1 MSKSASELLNK
12 LKIAYKNIAI
22 YEQAL
27 THPSYNGDANTKHQD
42 YEKLEFMGD
51 AVLGYVTADL
61 VYKNRPEMSEGNLTK
76 LRSVLVS
83 TKPLAAYARNI
94 NLHEYV
100 RIGHSINIEQVKASD
115 KILENVLEALIGAT
129 YLDAGLKTAYAFI
142 KGLLL
147 KDIKNYDVDDLT
159 DYKSK
164 LQEEIQ
170 AEHRDAVQY
179 VTVETYGPAH
189 DRTFVVHVMYNGI
202 VLGIG
207 KGKSKKKAEE
217 MAAKSALSK
226 RSVI

>member
-1 MSKSASELLNK
+1 MSNSITNLLKRFNVS
-12 LKIAYKNIAI
+12 YKNVAL

-51 AVLGYVTADL
+51 AVLNFVTADL
-61 VYKNRPEMSEGNLTK
+61 VYKNRPELSEGNLTK

-83 TKPLAAYARNI
+83 TKPLAAYARKI
-94 NLHEYV
+94 SLHEYI
-100 RIGHSINIEQVKASD
+100 RIGHSITLDQVKASD
-115 KILENVLEALIGAT
+115 KILENVFEALVGAI
-129 YLDAGLKTAYAFI
+129 YLDAGLKSAYHLI
-142 KGLLL
+142 SSLLL
-147 KDIKNYDVDDLT
+147 EDIKNYDVDDLT

-179 VTVETYGPAH
+179 VTIETSGPAH
-189 DRTFVVHVMYNGI
+189 DRTFKVQVLFNGI
-202 VLGIG
+202 VLGVG
-207 KGKSKKKAEE
+207 EGKSKKKAEE

>member
-1 MSKSASELLNK
+1 MAKKATELLKK
-12 LKIAYKNIAI
+12 LKIAYKDISI

-61 VYKNRPEMSEGNLTK
+61 VYKNRPEMSEGDLTK
-76 LRSVLVS
+76 LRSALVS
-83 TKPLAAYARNI
+83 TKPLANYARNI
-94 NLHEYV
+94 NLHEYI
-100 RIGHSINIEQVKASD
+100 RIGHSITLDQVKQSD
-115 KILENVLEALIGAT
+115 KILENVLEALIGAM
-129 YLDAGLKTAYAFI
+129 YLDTGLKQAYRLI
-142 KGLLL
+142 SYLLL
-147 KDIKNYDVDDLT
+147 EDIKSYDIDKLT

-179 VTVETYGPAH
+179 VTVETHGPAH
-189 DRTFVVHVMYNGI
+189 NRTFKVQVLFNGI
-202 VLGIG
+202 VLGEG
-207 KGKSKKKAEE
+207 EGKSKKQAEE

-226 RSVI
+226 RRVI

>member
-1 MSKSASELLNK
+1 MSNK
-12 LKIAYKNIAI
+12 LNNLLKSFNISYKNIAI

-27 THPSYNGDANTKHQD
+27 THPSYNGEANTKHQD

-83 TKPLAAYARNI
+83 TKPLAAYARKINI
-94 NLHEYV
+94 PEYI
-100 RIGHSINIEQVKASD
+100 RIGHSITLKQVQESD

-129 YLDAGLKTAYAFI
+129 YLDAGLKTAYGLI
-142 KGLLL
+142 KKLLL
-147 KDIKNYDVDDLT
+147 EDIKNYDVDDLT

-179 VTVETYGPAH
+179 VTVETSGPAH
-189 DRTFVVHVMYNGI
+189 DRTFKVQVLYNNI
-202 VLGIG
+202 VLGVG
-207 KGKSKKKAEE
+207 EGKSKKKAEE

>member
-1 MSKSASELLNK
+1 MNK
-12 LKIAYKNIAI
+12 LASLLKSFNISYKNLAL

-51 AVLGYVTADL
+51 AVLNFATADL

-83 TKPLAAYARNI
+83 TKPLAAYARKI
-94 NLHEYV
+94 KLHEYI
-100 RIGHSINIEQVKASD
+100 RIGHSITLEQVKTSD
-115 KILENVLEALIGAT
+115 KILENVFESLVGAI
-129 YLDAGLKTAYAFI
+129 YLDAGLKPAYRLI
-142 KGLLL
+142 SSLLL
-147 KDIKNYDVDDLT
+147 EDIKNYDVDDLT

-179 VTVETYGPAH
+179 VTVETSGPAH
-189 DRTFVVHVMYNGI
+189 DRTFKVQVLFNDI
-202 VLGIG
+202 VLGVG
-207 KGKSKKKAEE
+207 EGKSKKKAEE

>member
-1 MSKSASELLNK
+1 MNSVSDLLKK
-12 LKIAYKNIAI
+12 LHITYKDLAI

-51 AVLGYVTADL
+51 SVLGYVTADL
-61 VYKNRPEMSEGNLTK
+61 VYKNRPEMSEGDLTK

-83 TKPLAAYARNI
+83 TKPLAAYARKI
-94 NLHEYV
+94 SLDQYV
-100 RIGHSINIEQVKASD
+100 RIGHSISASQVKESD
-115 KILENVLEALIGAT
+115 KILENVFESLIGAI
-129 YLDAGLKTAYAFI
+129 YLDAGLKAAYRFI
-142 KGLLL
+142 KYILL
-147 KDIKNYDVDDLT
+147 KDIKTYDADNLT
-159 DYKSK
+159 DYKTK

-179 VTVETYGPAH
+179 VTISQSGPAH
-189 DRTFVVHVMYNGI
+189 DRTFTVQVKYNDI
-202 VLGIG
+202 VLGTG
-207 KGKSKKKAEE
+207 TGKSKKKAEE

>member
-1 MSKSASELLNK
+1 MSKSAQDLLKK
-12 LKIAYKNIAI
+12 LKIAYKDIAI

-61 VYKNRPEMSEGNLTK
+61 VYKNRPELSEGNLTK

-83 TKPLAAYARNI
+83 TKPLAAYARSI
-94 NLHEYV
+94 DLPEYI
-100 RIGHSINIEQVKASD
+100 RIGHSITLNQVKESD
-115 KILENVLEALIGAT
+115 KILENVLEALIGAI
-129 YLDAGLKTAYAFI
+129 YLDAGLKHAYGLI
-142 KGLLL
+142 MKLLL

-179 VTVETYGPAH
+179 VTVETVGPAH
-189 DRTFVVHVMYNGI
+189 DRTFKVQVLYNGI
-202 VLGIG
+202 VLGVG
-207 KGKSKKKAEE
+207 EGKSKKKAEE

>member
-1 MSKSASELLNK
+1 MDNVEVLLKK
-12 LKIAYKNIAI
+12 LHIAYKNVAI

-83 TKPLAAYARNI
+83 TKPLAEYARKI
-94 NLHEYV
+94 NLHEYI
-100 RIGHSINIEQVKASD
+100 RIGHSITLNQVKESD
-115 KILENVLEALIGAT
+115 KILENVLEALIGAI
-129 YLDAGLKTAYAFI
+129 YLDAGLKSAYGVI
-142 KGLLL
+142 KKLLL
-147 KDIKNYDVDDLT
+147 KDILAYDADNLT

-179 VTVETYGPAH
+179 VTVEQSGPAH
-189 DRTFVVHVMYNGI
+189 DRTFKVHVLYNDI
-202 VLGIG
+202 VLGVG
-207 KGKSKKKAEE
+207 TGKSKKKAEE
-217 MAAKSALSK
+217 MAAKDALSK
-226 RSVI
+226 RSVL

>member
-1 MSKSASELLNK
+1 MNNISSLLKK
-12 LKIAYKNIAI
+12 LHISYKDIAL

-83 TKPLAAYARNI
+83 TKPLANYARKI
-94 NLHEYV
+94 NLHSYI
-100 RIGHSINIEQVKASD
+100 RIGHSISQNQVKESD
-115 KILENVLEALIGAT
+115 KILENVLEALIGAI
-129 YLDAGLKTAYAFI
+129 YLDAGIKPAYRLI
-142 KGLLL
+142 SYLLL
-147 KDIKNYDVDDLT
+147 DDINSYDVDNLT

-179 VTVETYGPAH
+179 VTVDTIGPAH
-189 DRTFVVHVMYNGI
+189 DRTFVVQVRFNDI
-202 VLGIG
+202 VLGEG
-207 KGKSKKKAEE
+207 QGKSKKKAEE

>member
-1 MSKSASELLNK
+1 MNKTVGLLKK
-12 LKIAYKNIAI
+12 LHITFKDISL

-83 TKPLAAYARNI
+83 TKPLAAYARSI
-94 NLHEYV
+94 DLPEYI
-100 RIGHSINIEQVKASD
+100 RIGHSITLNQVKESD
-115 KILENVLEALIGAT
+115 KILENVLEALVGAI
-129 YLDAGLKTAYAFI
+129 YLDAGLKTAYGLI
-142 KGLLL
+142 KKLLI
-147 KDIKNYDVDDLT
+147 KDIRNYDVDDLT

-179 VTVETYGPAH
+179 VTVEQSGPAH
-189 DRTFVVHVMYNGI
+189 DRTFKVQVLYNGI
-202 VLGIG
+202 VLGVG
-207 KGKSKKKAEE
+207 EGKSKKKAEE

>member
-1 MSKSASELLNK
+1 MNKTVGLLKK
-12 LKIAYKNIAI
+12 LHITFKDIAL

-83 TKPLAAYARNI
+83 TKPLANYARKI
-94 NLHEYV
+94 NLPDYI
-100 RIGHSINIEQVKASD
+100 RIGHSITVDQVKNSD
-115 KILENVLEALIGAT
+115 KILENVFEALVGAI
-129 YLDAGLKTAYAFI
+129 YLDAGLKYAYRLI
-142 KGLLL
+142 SSLLME
-147 KDIKNYDVDDLT
+147 DILNYDVDNLT

-179 VTVETYGPAH
+179 VTVEQSGPAH
-189 DRTFVVHVMYNGI
+189 DRTFKVHVLYNDI
-202 VLGIG
+202 VLGVG
-207 KGKSKKKAEE
+207 TGKSKKKAEE
-217 MAAKSALSK
+217 MAAKDALSK
-226 RSVI
+226 RSVL

>member
-1 MSKSASELLNK
+1 MSNK
-12 LKIAYKNIAI
+12 LNNLLKSFNISYKNIAI

-51 AVLGYVTADL
+51 AVLNFVTADL

-83 TKPLAAYARNI
+83 TKPLAAYARKI
-94 NLHEYV
+94 KLHEYI
-100 RIGHSINIEQVKASD
+100 RIGHSITLEQVKTSY
-115 KILENVLEALIGAT
+115 KILENVFESLVGAI
-129 YLDAGLKTAYAFI
+129 YLDAGMKPAYRLI
-142 KGLLL
+142 SSLLL
-147 KDIKNYDVDDLT
+147 EDIKAYDVDDLT

-179 VTVETYGPAH
+179 VTIETNGPAH
-189 DRTFVVHVMYNGI
+189 DRTFKVQVLFNGI
-202 VLGIG
+202 VLGVG
-207 KGKSKKKAEE
+207 EGKSKKKAEE

>member
-1 MSKSASELLNK
+1 MNSVNDLLKK
-12 LKIAYKNIAI
+12 LHITYKNVAI

-83 TKPLAAYARNI
+83 TKPLAEYARKI
-94 NLHEYV
+94 GLPDYI
-100 RIGHSINIEQVKASD
+100 RIGHSITVNQVKESD

-129 YLDAGLKTAYAFI
+129 YLDAGLKVAYGLI
-142 KGLLL
+142 KKLLL
-147 KDIKNYDVDDLT
+147 KDILAYDADNLT

-179 VTVETYGPAH
+179 VTVNQSGPAH
-189 DRTFVVHVMYNGI
+189 DRTFTVQVLYNEI
-202 VLGIG
+202 VLGTG
-207 KGKSKKKAEE
+207 VGKSKKKAEE
-217 MAAKSALSK
+217 MAAKDALSK
-226 RSVI
+226 RSVL

>member
-1 MSKSASELLNK
+1 MSKSAQDLLKK
-12 LKIAYKNIAI
+12 LKIAYKDIAI

-27 THPSYNGDANTKHQD
+27 THPSYNGDVNTKHQD

-83 TKPLAAYARNI
+83 TKPLAAYARSI
-94 NLHEYV
+94 GIPEYI
-100 RIGHSINIEQVKASD
+100 RIGHSITLNQVKESD
-115 KILENVLEALIGAT
+115 KILENVFEALVGAI
-129 YLDAGLKTAYAFI
+129 YLDAGLKTAYGLI
-142 KGLLL
+142 KKLLMN
-147 KDIKNYDVDDLT
+147 DIKNYDIDDLT

-170 AEHRDAVQY
+170 AESRDAVQY
-179 VTVETYGPAH
+179 VTVSQSGPAH
-189 DRTFVVHVMYNGI
+189 DRTFKVQVLFNGI
-202 VLGIG
+202 VLGEG
-207 KGKSKKKAEE
+207 EGKSKKKAEE

>member
-1 MSKSASELLNK
+1 MSKPAIELLK
-12 LKIAYKNIAI
+12 RLKIVHKDIAI

-51 AVLGYVTADL
+51 AVLGYVSADL
-61 VYKNRPEMSEGNLTK
+61 VYKNRPELSEGNLTK

-83 TKPLAAYARNI
+83 TKPLAAYARRI
-94 NLHEYV
+94 NLPDYI
-100 RIGHSINIEQVKASD
+100 RIGHSITVEQVKQSD
-115 KILENVLEALIGAT
+115 KILENVLEALIGAI
-129 YLDAGLKTAYAFI
+129 YLDAGLKTAYGLI
-142 KGLLL
+142 KSLLL
-147 KDIKNYDVDDLT
+147 ADIKDYDVDDLT

-179 VTVETYGPAH
+179 VTVETTGPAH
-189 DRTFVVHVMYNGI
+189 DRTFVVHVLFNGI

-226 RSVI
+226 RSVL

>member
-1 MSKSASELLNK
+1 MNNVSDLLKK
-12 LKIAYKNIAI
+12 LHITYKDLAI

-83 TKPLAAYARNI
+83 TKPLAAYARKI
-94 NLHEYV
+94 HLDEYV
-100 RIGHSINIEQVKASD
+100 RIGHSITQSQVKESD
-115 KILENVLEALIGAT
+115 KILENVFESLVGAI
-129 YLDAGLKTAYAFI
+129 YLDAGLNTAYRFI
-142 KGLLL
+142 KKVLLN
-147 KDIKNYDVDDLT
+147 DILSYDADNLT
-159 DYKSK
+159 DYKTK

-179 VTVETYGPAH
+179 VTVSQSGPAH
-189 DRTFVVHVMYNGI
+189 DRTFTVQVKYNDI
-202 VLGIG
+202 VLGTG
-207 KGKSKKKAEE
+207 TGKSKKKAEE
-217 MAAKSALSK
+217 MAAKDALSK
-226 RSVI
+226 RSVL